1 MRTANTCP
9 PARNIPWWQLARA
22 LQWNGHHVSVF
33 STTLFRLLTVAL
45 IAISATTSEVTGA
58 EASSPTDSQKSA
70 ATAAAKDRAK
80 KASPAELRKLH
91 EEVSKQRDAMIADF
105 DALTKQMKDA
115 TEEKKKEI
123 REKLEE
129 QSRKF
134 EEVTNALMK
143 QIRDEQRKQ
152 RQTTAPA
159 KR

>member
-1 MRTANTCP
+1 LNDSHKVLRCAVGTAGAKN
-9 PARNIPWWQLARA
+9 AEI
-22 LQWNGHHVSVF
+22 HVSVF
-33 STTLFRLLTVAL
+33 TTANLFRCLAAAL
-45 IAISATTSEVTGA
+45 FAIGISASEVRAADGSRAADAKKSGA
-58 EASSPTDSQKSA
+58 AS
-70 ATAAAKDRAK
+70 TAAERAK

-91 EEVSKQRDAMIADF
+91 DEVSKQRDAMIADF

-152 RQTTAPA
+152 RQNTAPG